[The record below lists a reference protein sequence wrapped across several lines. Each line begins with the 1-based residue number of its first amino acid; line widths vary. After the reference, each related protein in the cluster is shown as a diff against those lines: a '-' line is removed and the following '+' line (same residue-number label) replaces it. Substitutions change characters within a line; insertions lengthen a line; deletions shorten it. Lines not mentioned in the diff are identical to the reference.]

1 MKKSSNCLWNLF
13 KRVIAHLMDYV
24 DNLNMR
30 TNIFVLFIFSFPII
44 IEVSSFLLNNGI
56 NSINWDLLELM
67 KSLFSTIKTY
77 ITFYGTALSI
87 TFTVY
92 SFIKE
97 QKKYDNDRKEEE
109 LKRQEEQQKA
119 NELKEKANRRGK
131 TRN

>member
-1 MKKSSNCLWNLF
+1 
-13 KRVIAHLMDYV
+13 MDY
-24 DNLNMR
+24 DDKLNKS
-30 TNIFVLFIFSFPII
+30 TKIFVLFIFLFPII
-44 IEVSSFLLNNGI
+44 IEVVSFLLNNGI
-56 NSINWDLLELM
+56 NCINLDFLELM

-97 QKKYDNDRKEEE
+97 QKKYEDDRKKEQLKREDDRKKEE

-119 NELKEKANRRGK
+119 NELKEIKRPVNGGSVP
-131 TRN
+131 